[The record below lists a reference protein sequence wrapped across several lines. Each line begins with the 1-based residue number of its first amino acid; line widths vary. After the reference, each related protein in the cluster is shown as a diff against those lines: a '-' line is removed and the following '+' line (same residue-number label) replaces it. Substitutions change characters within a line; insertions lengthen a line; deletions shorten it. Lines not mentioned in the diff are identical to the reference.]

1 MSPAVERPC
10 ILIVDD
16 EEDVVA
22 YLKTVL
28 KDNGYHPISTT
39 AGDEVL
45 ALAREHRPDLICL
58 DISMPPPTGVRI
70 YRQLRDDPELKTIP
84 VIMVTGVEREFE
96 DFIKTRRQVPP
107 PDGYH
112 RKPFD
117 VDELLETVRK
127 ILGESETTTH

>member
-1 MSPAVERPC
+1 MSPATERPC

-16 EEDVVA
+16 DEDVVA
-22 YLKTVL
+22 YLSTVL
-28 KDNGYHPISTT
+28 KDNGYHPVCTSS
-39 AGDEVL
+39 GGEVL
-45 ALAREHRPDLICL
+45 DLAREHRPDLICL

-70 YRQLRDDPELKTIP
+70 YRDLRDDPELKAIP

-96 DFIKTRRQVPP
+96 DFIKSRRQVPP

-117 VDELLETVRK
+117 VDELLATVRE
-127 ILGESETTTH
+127 ILAKSEGAAN

>member
-1 MSPAVERPC
+1 MSPATERPC

-16 EEDVVA
+16 DEDVVA

-28 KDNGYHPISTT
+28 KDHGYHPISTT

-45 ALAREHRPDLICL
+45 NLAREHRPDLICL

-70 YRQLRDDPELKTIP
+70 YRDLRDDPELKTIP

-117 VDELLETVRK
+117 VDELLATVRK
-127 ILGESETTTH
+127 ILGESEEITH

>member
-1 MSPAVERPC
+1 MSSATERPC

-16 EEDVVA
+16 DEDVVA

-28 KDNGYHPISTT
+28 TDNGYHPICTT

-58 DISMPPPTGVRI
+58 DISMPPPTGVRV
-70 YRQLRDDPELKTIP
+70 YRELRDDPDLKAIP
-84 VIMVTGVEREFE
+84 VIMITGVEREFE

-127 ILGESETTTH
+127 ILGKSEKTAH